1 MVASPRGPGAAA
13 FGPRP
18 QPNVPTG
25 CTKEACVFS
34 YTNPTNVNGGRCG
47 EVDAPRIP
55 ADIWEDSNAVQEHVG
70 ATIAYYKLE
79 GATLKQKPCDRVGRR
94 QKGSLIVPWTTPKL
108 MSTICTTGCGCT
120 YPNCRD
126 VPDQPR
132 VHSYCSLCGP
142 KFNADIKV
150 KFWVSTLPPGP
161 APPSPPP
168 AGCRRGAC
176 PFSYTNPTNVNGGR
190 CGEVDASSRLP
201 RDIWGYQGAIDKYV
215 DATLRYY
222 SIGDNG
228 GPEGGVLV
236 NAPCDHATRV
246 QRGSQK
252 VSWTDD
258 ELMQQTCSILCYCN
272 WPQCPDAP
280 DDPDRSDFCSLC
292 GPTYNQPIEVDFWY
306 PKWGVTVT
314 TAPPS
319 PAPASQQ

>member
-1 MVASPRGPGAAA
+1 MAAA
-13 FGPRP
+13 AARS
-18 QPNVPTG
+18 TLRR
-25 CTKEACVFS
+25 A
-34 YTNPTNVNGGRCG
+34 
-47 EVDAPRIP
+47 P
-55 ADIWEDSNAVQEHVG
+55 ADIWEDSNAVQEYVG

-79 GATLKQKPCDRVGRR
+79 GATLKQKSCDRVGRR

-246 QRGSQK
+246 RLLVPQMGCHSHHSTALSGPGLAAVTGNWVR
-252 VSWTDD
+252 VF
-258 ELMQQTCSILCYCN
+258 TCLAHYYI
-272 WPQCPDAP
+272 D
-280 DDPDRSDFCSLC
+280 
-292 GPTYNQPIEVDFWY
+292 
-306 PKWGVTVT
+306 
-314 TAPPS
+314 
-319 PAPASQQ
+319 